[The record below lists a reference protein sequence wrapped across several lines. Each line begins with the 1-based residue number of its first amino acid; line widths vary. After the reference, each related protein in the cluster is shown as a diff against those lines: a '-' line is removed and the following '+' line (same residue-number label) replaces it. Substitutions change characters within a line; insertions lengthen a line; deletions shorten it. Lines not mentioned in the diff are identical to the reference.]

1 MDFFLFYVFLTYGLI
16 SICSKIVIPCLSLGI
31 IPTFL
36 KLGAF
41 VPKRSTDLLSP
52 RPYII
57 SQQNPFP
64 VCFSLYLNTT
74 IIFSKLTESN
84 YHCFL
89 MELFLPDLHCWL
101 LSYFQN
107 SLFFIFYCC
116 SSTVVYI
123 SPHHSTPP
131 YFLKKFSNLPVMI

>member
-1 MDFFLFYVFLTYGLI
+1 MDFFLFYVFLTSGLI

-41 VPKRSTDLLSP
+41 VPKWSTDLLSP

-89 MELFLPDLHCWL
+89 IELFLPDLHYWFIVIF
-101 LSYFQN
+101 SK
-107 SLFFIFYCC
+107 FFIFYFLLFKY
-116 SSTVVYI
+116 SSL
-123 SPHHSTPP
+123 HFPP
-131 YFLKKFSNLPVMI
+131 PFHPTLLFKNFFQIYL